1 MTNTTFYNKFYN
13 KFKNFFQKMDCI
25 LQCISDDKE
34 IEIEKDKNL
43 NINEEIFA
51 IKKNNQI
58 IYLIGRESIKI

>member
-1 MTNTTFYNKFYN
+1 MKNTTFYNKF
-13 KFKNFFQKMDCI
+13 KIFFQKMDCI

-34 IEIEKDKNL
+34 IEKEIEKNKILD
-43 NINEEIFA
+43 INEEIFA

>member
-1 MTNTTFYNKFYN
+1 MTNTTFYN